1 MLGAFCE
8 IQGLI
13 LVEFKIN
20 NLDQSLTVFAETS
33 PCNTSN

>member
-1 MLGAFCE
+1 MLGAFRK

-20 NLDQSLTVFAETS
+20 NLDQFLTVFAETS
-33 PCNTSN
+33 PSNTPN